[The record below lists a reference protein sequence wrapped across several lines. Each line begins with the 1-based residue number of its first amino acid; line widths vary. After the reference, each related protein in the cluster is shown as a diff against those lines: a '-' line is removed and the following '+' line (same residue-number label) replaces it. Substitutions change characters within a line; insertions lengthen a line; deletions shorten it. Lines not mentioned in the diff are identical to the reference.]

1 VPQAPAHLQAKF
13 RDDAEACDL
22 LEGAGY
28 TLYED
33 FTWRAPMGYE
43 PLLEEL
49 DAVEYLRLEWDFG
62 GLREWGAP

>member
-1 VPQAPAHLQAKF
+1 
-13 RDDAEACDL
+13 
-22 LEGAGY
+22 
-28 TLYED
+28 
-33 FTWRAPMGYE
+33 MGYE